1 MTLLVR
7 IVVQSVKTHYRR
19 QQTGAH
25 ILTYICYI
33 YVIGSFYSAEKFS
46 DHLVF
51 HSLSHCSVMLKDKSL
66 IFVQNCP
73 IWLSF
78 RDPVCRLKVP
88 VRPPSAVWSR
98 ETPEGPP
105 RDWEEHLKGL
115 SALIECFWWVSSPVP
130 SLC

>member
-1 MTLLVR
+1 
-7 IVVQSVKTHYRR
+7 
-19 QQTGAH
+19 
-25 ILTYICYI
+25 
-33 YVIGSFYSAEKFS
+33 
-46 DHLVF
+46 
-51 HSLSHCSVMLKDKSL
+51 MLKDKSL

-78 RDPVCRLKVP
+78 GDPVCRRLKVP

-115 SALIECFWWVSSPVP
+115 SALIECLWWASSPVP
-130 SLC
+130 SLCWTKAASGWEDMNIAKSGQDDQF